1 MNPKDFSTFPYFG
14 DGSGAIL
21 FTAGKEDQGV
31 LDSLLFTDGSK
42 HDTICIPG
50 GGTMLPFKQ
59 IQDTKAAYFQMKGRE
74 VYDFAVSK
82 GTEVIA
88 RLLEKKHVSTD
99 AIKCFICHQ
108 ANVNIIIKIAENIG
122 VSEDKFY
129 MNMFR
134 YGNMASAS
142 VPIALNEAV
151 EKKII
156 GTGDLIV
163 TAAFGGGLSWGAN
176 LIQL

>member
-1 MNPKDFSTFPYFG
+1 MNPKDFATFPYFG

-21 FTAGKEDQGV
+21 FTASEEDQGV
-31 LDSLLFTDGSK
+31 LGSILATDGRG

-50 GGTMLPFKQ
+50 GGTMLPFAHMP
-59 IQDTKAAYFQMKGRE
+59 DTKSAYFQMKGRE
-74 VYDFAVSK
+74 VYDFAVTK
-82 GTEVIA
+82 GTEVIS
-88 RLLEKKHVSTD
+88 RLLEKTHVPID

-108 ANVNIIIKIAENIG
+108 ANVNIIIKIAENLE
-122 VSEDKFY
+122 VAEDKFY

-142 VPIALNEAV
+142 VPIALNEAM

-156 GTGDLIV
+156 GAGDIIA